1 VATSIKN
8 STGLNHQAGRVNLAG
23 NDSLRLDLYPSFG
36 KYDTIKFPRNDHVIA
51 FDLAFNGGDWYTI
64 NDVTMSVSPDPRYY
78 NLLSLTPSI
87 PIPPPSP
94 TSVRAGDGA
103 HLLTCEVCSVVE
115 AEERALSDLL
125 RTQLTRR
132 AAPDALKERLAA
144 EYGAQPERTL
154 QPRKLR
160 PHPQLTAAVGA
171 LAACGIAVPMM
182 SGRGLG
188 HTGGTLDKLE
198 SIPGFRTNLS
208 LAEAK
213 AQVQKLGCALIGQ
226 TAEIAPADR
235 KLYALRDVTATVES
249 IPLISASI
257 MSKKLAEGLNGLV
270 LDVKNGSGAFLPEVA
285 RGLELAKTMIALG
298 EDRGCP
304 TVALITAMDRPLG
317 RACGNVLETEEA
329 ILALRGEGPPDLL
342 EVTYAL
348 GVEMLLQGGI
358 EKNTKKARKKLETAI
373 ESGLAAE
380 KFEQIIEAQ
389 GGNPKAVEDPSVLP
403 QALAVEVYAAPRTG
417 VVQRV
422 EPRTIGR
429 AIIALGGGRRTVDDI
444 IDPTVGFVITVKPGD
459 KVLEGEPI
467 ASVFAKDADGIRPPV
482 HDDADGHCE
491 SRENTAHDE
500 RGHGGDRRRAQGGVR
515 RIIGGFIF
523 GRGLAVE
530 PTARDERDGQGAH
543 ERFAGFPAESRR
555 PSNCR
560 LRLCSTLRNRPWG
573 SGSESPNSGRAPEK
587 NGLALPPELA
597 PPSDSA

>member
-1 VATSIKN
+1 MIVGPLIERKRDGGTLSPEEWSAIVAEYTAGRIPDYQIAALLMAVFMRGLERQELAALTDAMLASGDRLSFDGWATPRIDKH
-8 STGLNHQAGRVNLAG
+8 STGGVG
-23 NDSLRLDLYPSFG
+23 DKVSLVLGPLVAS
-36 KYDTIKFPRNDHVIA
+36 
-51 FDLAFNGGDWYTI
+51 
-64 NDVTMSVSPDPRYY
+64 
-78 NLLSLTPSI
+78 
-87 PIPPPSP
+87 
-94 TSVRAGDGA
+94 
-103 HLLTCEVCSVVE
+103 
-115 AEERALSDLL
+115 
-125 RTQLTRR
+125 
-132 AAPDALKERLAA
+132 
-144 EYGAQPERTL
+144 
-154 QPRKLR
+154 
-160 PHPQLTAAVGA
+160 
-171 LAACGIAVPMM
+171 CGVAVPMM

-213 AQVQKLGCALIGQ
+213 AQVQRLGCALIGQ

-270 LDVKNGSGAFLPEVA
+270 LDVKNGSGAFLPEVE

-403 QALAVEVYAAPRTG
+403 QALAVEVYAAARTG

-467 ASVFAKDADGIRPPV
+467 ASVFAKDADGIRTGF
-482 HDDADGHCE
+482 DAL
-491 SRENTAHDE
+491 AQAIVI
-500 RGHGGDRRRAQGGVR
+500 GDKLTQK
-515 RIIGGFIF
+515 
-523 GRGLAVE
+523 
-530 PTARDERDGQGAH
+530 P
-543 ERFAGFPAESRR
+543 
-555 PSNCR
+555 
-560 LRLCSTLRNRPWG
+560 LRLVSHRVT
-573 SGSESPNSGRAPEK
+573 RAGVE
-587 NGLALPPELA
+587 ELA
-597 PPSDSA
+597 